1 MLTPILESIQED
13 YTMVNFY
20 KVNIEEV
27 EVPYEMMSVPTV
39 FILTGWEPV
48 VINWVNQA
56 DVYRDALLDV

>member
-27 EVPYEMMSVPTV
+27 ETPYDIYSVPTV
-39 FILTGWEPV
+39 FILTG
-48 VINWVNQA
+48 
-56 DVYRDALLDV
+56 